1 VFARLKKDIRVVFE
15 RDPAAKNALEVVLCY
30 PGFHA
35 ILIHRLAHGLYRKR
49 LFILAR
55 LVSQISRAIT
65 QIEIHPGAKIGEGL
79 FIDHGAGVV
88 IGETA
93 EIGDNVTLYQGVTL
107 GGTGK
112 EKGKRHPT
120 IGNNVVISA
129 GAKVL
134 GSFVVGDNVKIGA
147 GSVVLKEVPPNCTV
161 VGVPGYIVKRE
172 NAPDAD
178 VQTGRKEECPET
190 IDLKHNELP
199 NPVLE
204 LLQGLQEQIKGLEE
218 RIARMEA
225 KPDDKAGD
233 KSGNKDF

>member
-1 VFARLKKDIRVVFE
+1 MLSRLKKDIKVVFE
-15 RDPAAKNALEVVLCY
+15 RDPAAKSTLEVILCY

-35 ILIHRLAHGLYRKR
+35 ILIHRMAHKLYDIR
-49 LFILAR
+49 LFVLAR
-55 LVSQISRAIT
+55 LVSQIGRAFT

-172 NAPDAD
+172 D
-178 VQTGRKEECPET
+178 VQDDMEAVNKKGGRQEGV
-190 IDLKHNELP
+190 DLKHNDLP
-199 NPVLE
+199 NPVAE
-204 LLQGLQEQIKGLEE
+204 LLQSLQDQIKELEHKIE
-218 RIARMEA
+218 RLEA
-225 KPDDKAGD
+225 KPVDKNG
-233 KSGNKDF
+233 SKDI

>member
-1 VFARLKKDIRVVFE
+1 MFSRLKKDIQVVFE
-15 RDPAAKNALEVVLCY
+15 RDPAAKSTLEVILCY

-35 ILIHRLAHGLYRKR
+35 ILMHRVSHKLYRKR
-49 LFILAR
+49 LYVLAR
-55 LVSQISRAIT
+55 FVSQIVRFFT

-93 EIGDNVTLYQGVTL
+93 EIGSNVTLYQGVTL

-120 IGNNVVISA
+120 IGDNVVISA

-134 GSFVVGDNVKIGA
+134 GSFTVGDNVKIGA

-172 NAPDAD
+172 DACD
-178 VQTGRKEECPET
+178 AIGAADHKVATRQG
-190 IDLKHNELP
+190 IDLRHNDLP
-199 NPVLE
+199 NPVAE
-204 LLQGLQEQIKGLEE
+204 LLQSLQEQIKSLEHKIE
-218 RIARMEA
+218 RLEA
-225 KPDDKAGD
+225 GPVDKEGT
-233 KSGNKDF
+233 KDI